1 MTTGSFFKRMLR
13 TVAAPVDSARMAE
26 RRAREV
32 IELCRA
38 LLSERGELVPLALDE
53 HETAFNRG
61 EVDAIVT
68 FEPRR
73 SHLLEAGAHV
83 LFSSAEIPE
92 EVVDVLV
99 TTDAVARTRTAD
111 LERVVS
117 AWFRALVALKARPTD
132 VAALVSEREKQT
144 PDAYLASLR

>member
-1 MTTGSFFKRMLR
+1 MEGVCDL
-13 TVAAPVDSARMAE
+13 
-26 RRAREV
+26 
-32 IELCRA
+32 
-38 LLSERGELVPLALDE
+38 
-53 HETAFNRG
+53 
-61 EVDAIVT
+61 
-68 FEPRR
+68 
-73 SHLLEAGAHV
+73 
-83 LFSSAEIPE
+83 E

-117 AWFRALVALKARPTD
+117 AWFRALAALKARPRD